1 MAIKRCGLWTVI
13 FIVVAKTM
21 LNKAVF
27 GLGLLVAVVGG
38 LEAVMG

>member
-1 MAIKRCGLWTVI
+1 MAIKRCGLLAGI

-21 LNKAVF
+21 FYKAVF